1 MDWKLFLQIAGAV
14 LGLLYLWLEYK
25 ADVWLWVVG
34 IIMPCVH
41 SVLYFKSGLYADF
54 GMQLYYVAAG
64 IWGLAAWL
72 LAQRRDRLAAVCGS
86 GTSGADPGAASGAAS
101 GAAESLP
108 IRRTPLRTALLLV
121 PVYAALHA
129 ALYFILV
136 RYTDSTVPFW
146 DAMTTALGMVAMWM
160 LSKKYTGQWLV
171 WLAVDA
177 ITTGLYVYKGIPVT
191 AGLYSLYCVLAVVGY
206 RKWLD
211 VAKCD
216 YNEKSAGIST
226 DQL

>member
-25 ADVWLWVVG
+25 ANVWLWVVG
-34 IIMPCVH
+34 IVMPCVH
-41 SVLYFKSGLYADF
+41 SFLYFKSGLYADF

-72 LAQRRDRLAAVCGS
+72 LARRKDRLAAAGGS
-86 GTSGADPGAASGAAS
+86 DSSS

-108 IRRTPLRTALLLV
+108 ISRTPLRVALALV

-146 DAMTTALGMVAMWM
+146 DAMTTSLGMVAMWM

-191 AGLYSLYCVLAVVGY
+191 AGLYALYCVLAVVGY

-216 YNEKSAGIST
+216 YNEKSAGISI